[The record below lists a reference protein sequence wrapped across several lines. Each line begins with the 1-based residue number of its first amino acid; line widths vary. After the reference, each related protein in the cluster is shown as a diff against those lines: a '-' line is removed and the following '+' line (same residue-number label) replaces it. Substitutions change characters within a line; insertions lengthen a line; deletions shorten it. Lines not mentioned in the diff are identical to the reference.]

1 MASPHEILDV
11 DPGADE
17 QTVRDAYREQVK
29 EAHPDH
35 GGTAEEFQ
43 RVRSAYEALVN
54 GDGSGEEIVEAVR
67 RNGTEPAEPESDEP
81 DAATVEYLNYA
92 VLDDYG
98 WSIDDPDLFETAA
111 ATDLDA
117 EDYGEFEAEFDESLL
132 EAAERHGYAW
142 PFACRGGACANCA
155 VLVVE
160 GDLSM
165 RVDHVLPEEMVE
177 AGFSLSCNGEP
188 TTDELRVLYNVK
200 HLPDLEDLLLPPR
213 PFEQAHG
220 D

>member
-1 MASPHEILDV
+1 VASPHEILDV

-17 QTVRDAYREQVK
+17 QTVRDAYRERVK

-43 RVRSAYEALVN
+43 RVRSAYEALT
-54 GDGSGEEIVEAVR
+54 SEGEHGEDIVEDVR
-67 RNGTEPAEPESDEP
+67 QNGAEPPEPEPDEP
-81 DAATVEYLNYA
+81 DAATVEYLNFE

-98 WSIDDPDLFETAA
+98 WSVDDPDLFEAA
-111 ATDLDA
+111 AAADLDA

-132 EAAERHGYAW
+132 EAAERHGYPW

-165 RVDHVLPEEMVE
+165 RVDHVLPQEMVE
-177 AGFSLSCNGEP
+177 EGFSLSCNGEP

>member
-17 QTVRDAYREQVK
+17 QTVRDAYRERVK
-29 EAHPDH
+29 EAHPDQ
-35 GGTAEEFQ
+35 GGTVEEFQ
-43 RVRSAYEALVN
+43 RVRSAYEAIVD
-54 GDGSGEEIVEAVR
+54 GDGGGEEIVDEVR
-67 RNGTEPAEPESDEP
+67 RNGTEPPEPEPDEP
-81 DAATVEYLNYA
+81 DRATVEYLNYA

-98 WSIDDPDLFETAA
+98 WSVDDPDLFERAA
-111 ATDLDA
+111 AAGLGA
-117 EDYGEFEAEFDESLL
+117 ADYGEFEAEFDESLL
-132 EAAERHGYAW
+132 EAAERHEHAW

-165 RVDHVLPEEMVE
+165 RVDHVLPQEMVE
-177 AGFSLSCNGEP
+177 EGFSLSCNGEP
-188 TTDELRVLYNVK
+188 TTDEVRVLYNVK